1 MISCKLQLVLAW
13 KHKVASHTL
22 YVVDEYKGNIS
33 PVHRQSVFRPVN
45 SHGSTVCHHTVSLP
59 FPHGFCL
66 SFLTVLQIL
75 SGFFPNTHFSKNTNK
90 PSVPQTRFGSYF
102 QKKKSIFPFRKI
114 QVKLVLKWNC
124 SFEFDIL
131 TVLKVDYMFL
141 WKSVVV
147 FKLLAGKNYTSWCR
161 NRRRTKWYFF
171 HP

>member
-1 MISCKLQLVLAW
+1 MISCKLQLILAC

-33 PVHRQSVFRPVN
+33 RAHRQSVFRPVN
-45 SHGSTVCHHTVSLP
+45 SHGSTLCHHTVSLP
-59 FPHGFCL
+59 FSHGFCL

-75 SGFFPNTHFSKNTNK
+75 SGFFPK
-90 PSVPQTRFGSYF
+90 TRFGSYL
-102 QKKKSIFPFRKI
+102 QKKKPIFSFRKI

-131 TVLKVDYMFL
+131 TLLKVDYMFL
-141 WKSVVV
+141 WKSLVV
-147 FKLLAGKNYTSWCR
+147 FKLLAGKNYWCR